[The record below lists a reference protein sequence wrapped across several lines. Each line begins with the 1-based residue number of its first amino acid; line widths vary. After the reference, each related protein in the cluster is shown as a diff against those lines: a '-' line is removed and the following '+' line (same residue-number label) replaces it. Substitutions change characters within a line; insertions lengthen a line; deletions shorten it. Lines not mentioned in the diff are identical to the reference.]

1 MKNRLRMPRLLSV
14 LSRGFAPALVLFAV
28 ASLSTAPAAAAEGP
42 TLNSDKDVVL
52 VPIVGAAKDD
62 LLRAIQSKGEPEG
75 YSTMHHECPGGTP
88 HVQGIACGS
97 TVSDALTQ
105 TGSCVLN
112 DGSYVDFYGFNG
124 IAGQQVTINMTAA
137 FDTYLFLLDP
147 TAAIVASDDDSG
159 GGTNS
164 RIVFTL
170 TSSGSWFIAANSFA
184 ANQFGAYNLSLTC
197 TGGNGGGACTPNA
210 TTLCLNNGRFRV
222 TATFATNAGQS
233 GNGMAV
239 PETSDTG
246 LFWFFS
252 ANNIEMILKV
262 VNGCALNS
270 RYWVFAGGLT
280 NVAVT
285 MTVTDT
291 SNGTQRTY
299 SNPQGVAFQPIQD
312 TSAFATCP

>member
-1 MKNRLRMPRLLSV
+1 MNTRQRMSRLLS
-14 LSRGFAPALVLFAV
+14 GFASALVLFAV
-28 ASLSTAPAAAAEGP
+28 ASLSTAPAAAATGP
-42 TLNSDKDVVL
+42 ALDSDKDVVL
-52 VPIVGAAKDD
+52 VPIVGAAKQE
-62 LLRAIQSKGEPEG
+62 LLRAIENKGEPQG
-75 YSTMHHECPGGTP
+75 YSPMHHECPGGTP
-88 HVQGIACGS
+88 HVQGISCGS
-97 TVSDALTQ
+97 TTTDALTQ
-105 TGSCVLN
+105 SGSCALN

-124 IAGQQVTINMTAA
+124 TAGQQVTVNLTSTA

-147 TAAIVASDDDSG
+147 NAMVVAQDDDSG

-164 RIVFTL
+164 RIIFTL
-170 TSSGSWFIAANSFA
+170 TSTGSWFIAANSFSA
-184 ANQFGAYNLSLTC
+184 SQFGAYTLALTC

-210 TTLCLNNGRFRV
+210 TTLCLNNNRYRV
-222 TATFATNAGQS
+222 TATFATGAGQS

-239 PETSDTG
+239 AETTDTG
-246 LFWFFS
+246 MFWFFS
-252 ANNIEMILKV
+252 ANNIEMIIKV

-285 MTVTDT
+285 ITVTDT
-291 SNGTQRTY
+291 SNGTTRMY